1 MRAGL
6 LRHRLVIQQ
15 ADAVQ
20 KNTYGEPQSPTWTTI
35 ATVWGEV
42 KPLMG
47 KERFTAQQVQAD
59 VTHQITLRSRA
70 VSPSNR
76 ILFGARVFGILEVL
90 RPSEREISL
99 TLMAREEVA

>member
-6 LRHRLVIQQ
+6 LRHRLQIQEV
-15 ADAVQ
+15 AGEP
-20 KNTYGEPQSPTWTTI
+20 NSYGEPSKVWTTI

-59 VTHQITLRSRA
+59 VTHAITMRSRD
-70 VSPSNR
+70 VSASNR
-76 ILFGARVFGILEVL
+76 ILFGERIFGILEVL
-90 RPSEREISL
+90 RPSERRISL